1 VRTRVSDELISRVA
15 DRTMAYPYQAWGFG
29 EAVAMRAL
37 LAAGRVT
44 GDLRYRRFVTDQFA
58 RWRARRSARLTYAD
72 HVTPGVPLL
81 ELAAHDRR
89 WMSSASALA
98 ELFRTCPRRNGLML
112 HRPDLDW
119 WSTHIWVD
127 CLYTDGAFLALWARH
142 TRQPAW
148 TDLAAQHVLAYVRV
162 LWDAAVDLFVH
173 GYDAATGQASPV
185 HWGRGNG
192 WALLGL
198 LDFLRV
204 LPRSH
209 PAWPPLAHIVE
220 RHVRALLALQDAD
233 GHWHT
238 VLDRSDT
245 PLESSVAAMMA
256 YGLPVVARLG
266 LVSPQVAEVADRALA
281 AALARLDADGGLQ
294 GTSAATPIGDLAI
307 YTGRPTGVFPWG
319 QGPLLLALVDRVA
332 PDVCWED
339 LQ

>member
-1 VRTRVSDELISRVA
+1 VRTRVSDELVRRVA
-15 DRTMAYPYQAWGFG
+15 DRTMACSYQVWGFG

-44 GDLRYRRFVTDQFA
+44 GDPRYRSFVTDQFA
-58 RWRARRSARLTYAD
+58 RWRSRRGAQLTYED

-81 ELAAHDRR
+81 ELAAYDRR
-89 WMSSASALA
+89 WMPAASALA
-98 ELFRTCPRRNGLML
+98 ELFRTFPRRNGLML
-112 HRPDLDW
+112 HRPDLDR

-142 TRQPAW
+142 SREPTW
-148 TDLAAQHVLAYVRV
+148 TDLAAEHVLAYVRV
-162 LWDAAVDLFVH
+162 LWDAAADLFVH
-173 GYDAATGQASPV
+173 GYDAAVCKRSPV

-198 LDFLRV
+198 LDFLQV

-209 PAWPPLAHIVE
+209 PAWPAVAHIVE
-220 RHVRALLALQDAD
+220 RHARALLALQDAD

-238 VLDRSDT
+238 VLDQSDT
-245 PLESSVAAMMA
+245 PLESSTAAMMA
-256 YGLPVVARLG
+256 YGLQVATRLG
-266 LVSPQVAEVADRALA
+266 LAPPQAAKAADRALD
-281 AALARLDADGGLQ
+281 AALARLDANGGLQ
-294 GTSAATPIGDLAI
+294 GTSAATPIGDLTLYA
-307 YTGRPTGVFPWG
+307 GRPTGVFPWG
-319 QGPLLLALVDRVA
+319 QGPMLLALVDRVA